1 MQDKLTM
8 MDDQRIEDL
17 HEDHS
22 GDETPALEAD
32 SVPVIK
38 ITRFDDN
45 DLPVGTSTLPLRQF
59 L

>member
-8 MDDQRIEDL
+8 MDDRLVDTL

-22 GDETPALEAD
+22 GDETPALQAE

-45 DLPVGTSTLPLRQF
+45 DLPVDTSTLPLRQF